1 MVERA
6 RLESVCT
13 ATYRGFKSLPH
24 RQLKQQNRK
33 KPAPHPQLH
42 TLDLNPKEG
51 SINSRSELRQGA

>member
-24 RQLKQQNRK
+24 RQYKQRIERNQRPIRK
-33 KPAPHPQLH
+33 RILQIRARKRVRLTRAA
-42 TLDLNPKEG
+42 
-51 SINSRSELRQGA
+51 S